1 MVHERLKS
9 DNVRKCD
16 AFSVC
21 MVILLSVILC
31 LERSFCHPNPCLNG
45 GTCSQS
51 TNHTLVFART
61 DTKER
66 IVKVSDVCSS
76 VQRFS

>member
-1 MVHERLKS
+1 VVHERLKS

-16 AFSVC
+16 VFSVC
-21 MVILLSVILC
+21 MVILLSVRLC

-51 TNHTLVFART
+51 DESYTC
-61 DTKER
+61 
-66 IVKVSDVCSS
+66 VCEDGYKGKNCEG
-76 VQRFS
+76 Q